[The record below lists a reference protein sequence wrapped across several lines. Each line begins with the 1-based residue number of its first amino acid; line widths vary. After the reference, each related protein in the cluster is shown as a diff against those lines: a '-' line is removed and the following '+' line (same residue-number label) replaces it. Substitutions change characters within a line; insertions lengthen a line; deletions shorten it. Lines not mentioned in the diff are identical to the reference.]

1 MAYVEPYSARSSSSR
16 PVGAGGASERACGA
30 LRRHSS
36 ALCALGY
43 PVSWLTICEALEARV
58 VECGDLARLRST
70 IDATLPIVV
79 QAARQTTRPVVWSS
93 LGRECVRAAAS
104 GDLRHAVSVPIHGP
118 GSLMVLVTVAG
129 RPAIGSFGVE
139 QTVAVARGIAFGVLE
154 EIAGVSSERSGVAL
168 TRCQVETL
176 RLLANGVPQCEIARR
191 LGKSLTAVKRR
202 VSRAMDALG
211 AKTQVEAVARA
222 MLTGQ
227 LRVSVLRD

>member
-1 MAYVEPYSARSSSSR
+1 MTYVEPYSARSSSSR

-30 LRRHSS
+30 LQRHSS

-43 PVSWLTICEALEARV
+43 PVSWLTICEGLEARV
-58 VECGDLARLRST
+58 EECGELHRVRPT
-70 IDATLPIVV
+70 IDATLPIIVE
-79 QAARQTTRPVVWSS
+79 AARQTTRPVVWSS
-93 LGRECVRAAAS
+93 VTPECARSAACS
-104 GDLRHAVSVPIHGP
+104 DLRHAVSVPVHGP

-129 RPAIGSFGVE
+129 RPAIGPSGVE
-139 QTVAVARGIAFGVLE
+139 QTVAAARAIAFQVLD
-154 EIAGVSSERSGVAL
+154 EIVGVSSKRRGVAL

-176 RLLANGVPQCEIARR
+176 RMLANGVPQGEIAERKGVHR
-191 LGKSLTAVKRR
+191 NTVKRL
-202 VSRAMDALG
+202 VGRAMDALG